1 MTFNIW
7 TFLFEIVNF
16 VVLAYILH
24 RVLYR
29 PLRAAIERRRAAIAQ
44 AQADAEKARD
54 EALAMQKQLESQLAD
69 TERQRHEALQKTRE
83 LAEAERQ
90 RLIAEAEKVVE
101 RRQEDARAAIER
113 QRQDSLKSLRAEVNA
128 AAAELAERL
137 LREAAGTSL
146 QQQLARRLVDSLTTL
161 PETERARVRNDWK
174 ASDGAVVETAAA
186 LDSTSL
192 EEINRAVEAVVGQKV
207 KLAVETRPA
216 LVAGARLRIGGRLW
230 DASLAG
236 QLEALRAAGANN
248 RNHG

>member
-174 ASDGAVVETAAA
+174 ASDAAVVETAAA

>member
-83 LAEAERQ
+83 LAEAER
-90 RLIAEAEKVVE
+90 AAAD
-101 RRQEDARAAIER
+101 RRGRKSRRAPPGR
-113 QRQDSLKSLRAEVNA
+113 CPRRHRA
-128 AAAELAERL
+128 AAAGLPEIV
-137 LREAAGTSL
+137 
-146 QQQLARRLVDSLTTL
+146 ARRSERRGGRAGRAPAARGRRNQPATATGPPAGRLVNHAARN
-161 PETERARVRNDWK
+161 RAR
-174 ASDGAVVETAAA
+174 AGAKRLEGQRRGGRGNRRRAGLDVARRDQPGGRGRRRPEGQAGRRDPPCPGGRRSAA
-186 LDSTSL
+186 D
-192 EEINRAVEAVVGQKV
+192 RRPVVGCF
-207 KLAVETRPA
+207 AGRTIGA
-216 LVAGARLRIGGRLW
+216 LC
-230 DASLAG
+230 
-236 QLEALRAAGANN
+236 AAGANN